1 MIHPKHKDA
10 DALWRRLGGESLF
23 ITGGSGYFGRW
34 FLEGLH
40 DANRRLRVGIRA
52 TVLTRNPEGF
62 RVDAPHLL
70 GNGAIDLVRG
80 DVVDFEFPLRP
91 YDRIIHL
98 ATTSARETFSGED
111 QLAKFNMLV
120 RGTERVLQF
129 AGQSGA
135 KKVLFT
141 SSGVAYGALPEGM
154 HQVPEDYPGA
164 PDTTLSSSALGQ
176 GKRSAEFLC
185 AYYAEK
191 HGFEFTVA
199 RCFSFVG
206 PRLPLDIHYAIGN
219 FMRDALHADAITVKG
234 DGSPMRSFMYMGDL
248 VVWLLSLLVEGE
260 SARIYNVGSDQ
271 AISIRDLAQLVR
283 DELSPGKPVE
293 VLGDRSHSVGN
304 FGRNWYVPS
313 IERARR
319 ELGLDVWT
327 PLQEAIRMTAQH
339 AQRQSEE
346 HA

>member
-1 MIHPKHKDA
+1 MSHPKRKDA
-10 DALWRRLGGESLF
+10 DALWRRLEGESLF
-23 ITGGSGYFGRW
+23 LTGGSGYFGRW
-34 FLEGLH
+34 FLEGLV
-40 DANRRLRVGIRA
+40 DANLRLGTSIRA

-62 RVDAPHLL
+62 RVDAPHLFQD
-70 GNGAIDLVRG
+70 GMIGLVRG
-80 DVVDFEFPLRP
+80 DVVDFEFP
-91 YDRIIHL
+91 DCTCTRIIHL
-98 ATTSARETFSGED
+98 ATTNARETFAGED

-176 GKRSAEFLC
+176 AKRAAEFLC

-219 FMRDALHADAITVKG
+219 FIRDALHADAITVKG
-234 DGSPMRSFMYMGDL
+234 DGSPMRSFLYMGDL

-271 AISIRDLAQLVR
+271 AISIRDLAHLVR

-293 VLGDRSHSVGN
+293 VLGDRNHSIGN
-304 FGRNWYVPS
+304 FSRNWYVPS

-327 PLQEAIRMTAQH
+327 PLSAAIRKTTDAAKGEDTH
-339 AQRQSEE
+339 F
-346 HA
+346 